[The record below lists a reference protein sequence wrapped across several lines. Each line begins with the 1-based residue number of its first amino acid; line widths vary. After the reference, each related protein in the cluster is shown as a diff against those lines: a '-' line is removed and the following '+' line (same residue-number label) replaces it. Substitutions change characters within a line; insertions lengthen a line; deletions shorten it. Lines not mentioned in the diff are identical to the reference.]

1 MSEGSPRQITVVLPE
16 DGTASKLVAML
27 RDELQLVS
35 SSIHT
40 ARGTGAGA
48 PGLGQFGLEVE
59 KELFSVIVPADQADE
74 AFRRIYE
81 FTEMGTRHGGFMFQA
96 ELSRTHFMTLP
107 EGEAEVLNTVQLT
120 HSKHLERDD

>member
-1 MSEGSPRQITVVLPE
+1 MSEGNPRQITVVLAQ

-27 RDELQLVS
+27 RDELQLTS

-40 ARGTGAGA
+40 ARGAGTGA

-59 KELFSVIVPADQADE
+59 KDIFLVIVPAGQADE
-74 AFRRIYE
+74 AFARIYE

-96 ELSRTHFMTLP
+96 ELRRTHLLTLP
-107 EGEAEVLNTVQLT
+107 EGEAEVRNTVRLT
-120 HSKHLERDD
+120 HSKPLARDG